1 MKKFLL
7 LTFLIVSTVQS
18 YAFVTQGNWRWRKDD
33 GSETTATWM
42 AAENAEAT
50 ISSSSDNIRL
60 RIELFNEGSSN
71 TDVSTT
77 ILVYSADG
85 GTTWDSVSNIAG
97 SRPFVLAGS
106 SPFVN
111 NLDPTTRQLTSRGG
125 YTYTAGQMITSSS
138 TLGNNN
144 IVPSAATEYEWVIKP
159 TANMLPSTTYWFK
172 ADTKPGDGTYDG
184 DAPTPSLT
192 TEAVLPVRL
201 AEFTVKPDG
210 KKVKIEWVTAFEQNN
225 DRFEIERSSDSRTWK
240 TIATIKGN
248 GTTSQKSNY
257 QAFDNLPL
265 KGLNYYRVKQ
275 YDLNGKAY
283 ASDIRSLKMLI
294 ENSLISVFPNPAKSV
309 INFTLSDY
317 SGKNIVAT
325 LTNNNGRMIHTE
337 TIKNIQANTT
347 YTLNTRQQPAPG
359 IYVLHL
365 KGDGLS
371 ESIKVVVQ

>member
-7 LTFLIVSTVQS
+7 LTFLIVSTSQS
-18 YAFVTQGNWRWRKDD
+18 FAFVTQGNWRWRKDD

-42 AAENAEAT
+42 AAENTAASV
-50 ISSSSDNIRL
+50 SSGSDNIRL
-60 RIELFNEGSSN
+60 RIELFNSGSSN
-71 TDVSTT
+71 TDVNTS
-77 ILVYSADG
+77 ILVYSPDG

-111 NLDPTTRQLTSRGG
+111 NLDATTRQLTSRVG
-125 YTYTAGQMITSSS
+125 YVYTAGQIITSSS

-144 IVPSAATEYEWVIKP
+144 IIPEHATEYEWVIKP
-159 TANMLPSTTYWFK
+159 TANMLPSTTYLFK

-192 TEAVLPVRL
+192 TEAILPVRL
-201 AEFTVKPDG
+201 VDFTVKPDG
-210 KKVKIEWVTAFEQNN
+210 KKVKIEWSTAFEQNN
-225 DRFEIERSSDSRTWK
+225 DRFEIERSTDSRTWK
-240 TIATIKGN
+240 TIATVKGN
-248 GTTSQKSNY
+248 GTTSQKSSY

-265 KGLNYYRVKQ
+265 KGTNYYRVKQ

-294 ENSLISVFPNPAKSV
+294 ENSLISVYPNPARSV
-309 INFTLSDY
+309 INFTLRDY
-317 SGKNIVAT
+317 SGKNVVAT
-325 LTNNNGRMIHTE
+325 LTNNNGRIIHSE
-337 TIKNIQANTT
+337 TIKDIQTNVT
-347 YTLNTRQQPAPG
+347 YKLNTKQQPAPG

-365 KGDGLS
+365 KADGLS
-371 ESIKVVVQ
+371 ETIKIVVQ